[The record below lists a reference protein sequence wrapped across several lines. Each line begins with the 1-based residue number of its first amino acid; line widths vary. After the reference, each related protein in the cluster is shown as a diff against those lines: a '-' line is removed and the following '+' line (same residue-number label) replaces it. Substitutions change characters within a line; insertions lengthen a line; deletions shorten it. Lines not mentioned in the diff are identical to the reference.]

1 MKDIFEQLTDEHEL
15 VLELVAELIDT
26 ADDER
31 EVRAELLSQL
41 RIELSAHAEA
51 ERTEVYA
58 RLRALSDSLGA
69 TIDDHLEQHDE
80 IEALVLELVEGD
92 IDADDFLDVVE
103 ELRAAVLDHVDD
115 EENELLPRARE
126 YLDREEALEIGERY
140 RADKQRRI
148 AALQD
153 EQDEDPSEIPGSLR
167 RRAELESELIAE
179 IRYH

>member
-1 MKDIFEQLTDEHEL
+1 QDATGPRNRTGLGPDNTALAEVRRLQRGSVPPREDAMKDIFEQLTDEHEL

-103 ELRAAVLDHVDD
+103 ELRAAVL
-115 EENELLPRARE
+115 
-126 YLDREEALEIGERY
+126 
-140 RADKQRRI
+140 
-148 AALQD
+148 
-153 EQDEDPSEIPGSLR
+153 
-167 RRAELESELIAE
+167 
-179 IRYH
+179 